1 MTNPIPETDPLY
13 EQARRLLTANPSLGK
28 TKLGL
33 MLGIKAP
40 SSRRRIERFR
50 GETQGHSSHPDYLR
64 VRALKDANPEWGAV
78 KMAIELGISVD
89 HAKLHLARWLGAQS
103 FGVATQIAA
112 TPAPATTTP
121 EANSARDNELQDNV
135 REGERDL
142 SYRGTRIQTL
152 ADLLVYAQVDTRVWE
167 IEKHTLNKYEIASK
181 SPDGMVTTMLFQIKA
196 WLRRK
201 VVEEKLQ
208 NLMQGILEQFQKA
221 APIQP
226 AIIHRPGGKGL
237 LEVSIMDHHLG
248 KYCSELETGKAYD
261 ADISERMFITALEDL
276 IAKSASLPAERI
288 LFVCGNDFLNTD
300 HLGRT
305 TTAGTPQD
313 EAIRY
318 QESFLRGRQLLVRAI
333 DRLRQLAP
341 VQVLMVTGNH
351 DTQRIYYLGSA
362 LEAWFRNTKDVQVDN
377 SMRQRKYIHYH
388 KNLIGFTHGNNEK
401 HFDLPLLLA
410 TEQPEG
416 WANSRH
422 REFHLGHFHS
432 RKHKMFVPSFDRAG
446 VLVRILPSLCP
457 PDAWHAAMGYRSRL
471 SAEALYYD
479 REEGCVANFIHSP
492 N

>member
-1 MTNPIPETDPLY
+1 MT
-13 EQARRLLTANPSLGK
+13 
-28 TKLGL
+28 
-33 MLGIKAP
+33 
-40 SSRRRIERFR
+40 
-50 GETQGHSSHPDYLR
+50 
-64 VRALKDANPEWGAV
+64 ALKFPEVWRV
-78 KMAIELGISVD
+78 
-89 HAKLHLARWLGAQS
+89 GAQS
-103 FGVATQIAA
+103 FGVITQPPPLPS
-112 TPAPATTTP
+112 PAPAAPAVP
-121 EANSARDNELQDNV
+121 EPGSLRENELQDNV

-142 SYRGTRIQTL
+142 SYRGTRIKTL
-152 ADLLVYAQVDTRVWE
+152 ADLLVYAEVDTRIWE
-167 IEKHTLNKYEIASK
+167 VEKHTLNKYEIAAK

-201 VVEEKLQ
+201 VAAEKLQ
-208 NLMQGILEQFQKA
+208 NLMQGLLEQFKQA

-226 AIIHRPGGKGL
+226 AIMHRTGAKGL
-237 LEVSIMDHHLG
+237 LEISIMDHHLG
-248 KYCSELETGKAYD
+248 KYCSAPETGQAYD
-261 ADISERMFITALEDL
+261 PDISERMFITALEDL

-333 DRLRQLAP
+333 ARLRQLAP

-362 LEAWFRNTKDVQVDN
+362 VESWFRNTKDVQVDN
-377 SMRQRKYIHYH
+377 SMRQRKYVHYH
-388 KNLIGFTHGNNEK
+388 QNLIGFTHGKNEK

-416 WANSRH
+416 WAQSRH

-432 RKHKMFVPSFDRAG
+432 RKHMMFVPSFDRAG
-446 VLVRILPSLCP
+446 VLVRILPPLCP

-471 SAEALYYD
+471 SAEALYFD
-479 REEGCVANFIHSP
+479 PAEGCVANFIHSP